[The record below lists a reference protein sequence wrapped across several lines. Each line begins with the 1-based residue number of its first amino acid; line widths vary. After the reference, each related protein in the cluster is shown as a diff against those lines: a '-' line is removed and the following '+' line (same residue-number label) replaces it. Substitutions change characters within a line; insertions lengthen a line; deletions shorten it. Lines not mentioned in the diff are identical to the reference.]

1 MPMLVALASAALVAL
16 IAFRLRLLSVG
27 GAVAASFVGAS
38 TVIGGAQWVVLL
50 LFFFLSSSAIGAW
63 RGGERDRLVGS
74 LIEKGGRRDA
84 TQVLANGFVFALA
97 AALSRHGNVEAWQ
110 AIGAGAIAA
119 ATADTWSTEVGTVL
133 GGTPRLILSGRRV
146 PPGTSGGVTLAG
158 TTAGFVAAV
167 LASIVAMLVD
177 WETAPLAIIAGGVV
191 GFGVDSVIGATFQ
204 ERRWC
209 ETCSLDTERRIHRC
223 GTPTVQ
229 RGGIRGVDNDVVN
242 LAGTIAGAAVTWIL
256 I

>member
-1 MPMLVALASAALVAL
+1 MTMLVALASAALVAI
-16 IAFRLRLLSVG
+16 IAYRIRLLS
-27 GAVAASFVGAS
+27 ASGMIPATLVGAA

-50 LFFFLSSSAIGAW
+50 LFFFISSSAIGVW
-63 RGGERDRLVGS
+63 RGAERDRLVGA

-84 TQVLANGFVFALA
+84 AQVLANGLVFALA
-97 AALSRHGNVEAWQ
+97 AAFSNFGSVDAWQ
-110 AIGAGAIAA
+110 AVGAGAIAA

-133 GGTPRLILSGRRV
+133 GGAPRLILSGRQV

-158 TTAGFVAAV
+158 TASGIVAAV
-167 LASIVAMLVD
+167 LVSLVVMLVD
-177 WETAPLAIIAGGVV
+177 WETPLLAIIAGGVV
-191 GFGVDSVIGATFQ
+191 GFIVDSVIGATIQ

-223 GTPTVQ
+223 GTQTVQ
-229 RGGIRGVDNDVVN
+229 RGGIRGVNNDAVN